1 MSKTTEWF
9 LELEENGIVSI
20 YQSVIEDVEYELIE
34 EEKVEENDN

>member
-20 YQSVIEDVEYELIE
+20 YQSAVEDIECEIIE
-34 EEKVEENDN
+34 QVKTEENDN